1 MLNFLNRGS
10 VILCLLQILVVF
22 GVLQHLTANPGET
35 RDQAFKSRRKSA
47 KNIPVLPRFGAA
59 KASRGHVARLWS
71 LFSLSQQTNSAL
83 VQWEPRDDVIWGS
96 WSCAHECW
104 WCCPISRRLSLW
116 QVRLASPHLRFSS
129 HIKQEHSPPSE
140 ELGELIKAY
149 SGVRLMPVVQGIVQ
163 TLSGVR
169 FGHPS
174 KRWMTVNLSRCREEL
189 LGKATG
195 KN

>member
-1 MLNFLNRGS
+1 MLNFLNCGS

-47 KNIPVLPRFGAA
+47 KNMPVLPRFGAA
-59 KASRGHVARLWS
+59 KASRGHMARLWS
-71 LFSLSQQTNSAL
+71 LFSVSADRHRLGSVRAGGRCDLGQLELCSRVL
-83 VQWEPRDDVIWGS
+83 VVLPHFPS
-96 WSCAHECW
+96 
-104 WCCPISRRLSLW
+104 PFSLW
-116 QVRLASPHLRFSS
+116 QVRSASPHLRFSS